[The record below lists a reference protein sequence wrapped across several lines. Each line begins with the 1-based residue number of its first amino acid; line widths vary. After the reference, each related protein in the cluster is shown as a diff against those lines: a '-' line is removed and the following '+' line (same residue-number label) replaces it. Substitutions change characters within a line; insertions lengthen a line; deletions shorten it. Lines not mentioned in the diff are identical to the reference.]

1 MISKEVD
8 YAIRAL
14 LYLAQHATPSE
25 RHSVAE
31 IAETMHI
38 PYSFLRS
45 IIRLLAEKGFIE
57 SKRGNGGGLCLALP
71 PEQFSLYDVL
81 KAVSPN
87 SYTLNSCLVAQ
98 GSCER
103 DHICPVH
110 CRLNEVQQKIDA
122 SLKAIRFDQLLEK

>member
-14 LYLAQHATPSE
+14 LYLAQHATPYK

-57 SKRGNGGGLCLALP
+57 SKRGNGGGLCLAMP

-81 KAVSPN
+81 KVVSPN
-87 SYTLNSCLVAQ
+87 SYTLNSCLVAE
-98 GSCER
+98 SKCER

-122 SLKAIRFDQLLEK
+122 SLKAIRFDQLLEN